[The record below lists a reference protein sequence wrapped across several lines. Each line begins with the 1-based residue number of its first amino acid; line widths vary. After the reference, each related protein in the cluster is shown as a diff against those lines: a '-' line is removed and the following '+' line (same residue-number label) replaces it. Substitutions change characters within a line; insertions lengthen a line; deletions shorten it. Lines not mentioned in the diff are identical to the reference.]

1 MKDETNMKETITE
14 FYKSTMKAREIYMRS
29 SRWVER
35 MGNTMPDC
43 PTRKRKYTVNINKYA
58 AAGSGK

>member
-1 MKDETNMKETITE
+1 MEETRTE
-14 FYKSTMKAREIYMRS
+14 LYKSTMKVREIYMRS
-29 SRWVER
+29 SGWVER

-43 PTRKRKYTVNINKYA
+43 PTRKRKYRVNSNKYA

>member
-1 MKDETNMKETITE
+1 MKDETNMKEMNME
-14 FYKSTMKAREIYMRS
+14 EYKRLREIYMRS

-35 MGNTMPDC
+35 MGNIMPDC
-43 PTRKRKYTVNINKYA
+43 PTRKRKYTVNSNKYA